1 MKYGLQMY
9 SVRDVTETDLYG
21 ALKQVAALGYEN
33 VEFAGFFGHDG
44 ESVAAWLKERPL
56 GSAILSIVF
65 KYLHSPFLYFK
76 KLCFT

>member
-33 VEFAGFFGHDG
+33 VEFAGFFGRSSEQVNKAMNDAG
-44 ESVAAWLKERPL
+44 IRIC
-56 GSAILSIVF
+56 GT
-65 KYLHSPFLYFK
+65 HSGWADLANDYENK
-76 KLCFT
+76 A